1 MSKKINVE
9 FSKVGLMVLLMR
21 LLYFKTE
28 IINLFRK
35 FYRKIKKTFTIILV
49 YNFSKK
55 NFFLNSNE
63 DFIFK
68 IINNVD
74 EFSSLEI
81 NNFFLNY
88 NLRTRFQRGDKI
100 SIIYNNNKIFS
111 YGWIGL
117 KDILIEEIN
126 VNLINKD
133 KIILYDF
140 FTFEEYRNKGYYFKN
155 ILNIAT
161 FFKEKDLYIYTTFL
175 NTISKK
181 VILKSGFK
189 LNKILFYFT
198 KSYTL

>member
-1 MSKKINVE
+1 
-9 FSKVGLMVLLMR
+9 
-21 LLYFKTE
+21 
-28 IINLFRK
+28 
-35 FYRKIKKTFTIILV
+35 
-49 YNFSKK
+49 
-55 NFFLNSNE
+55 LNSNE

-68 IINNVD
+68 IINNFD

-88 NLRTRFQRGDKI
+88 DLRIRFQRGDKM
-100 SIIYNNNKIFS
+100 SIIYNDNKIYS
-111 YGWIGL
+111 YGWIRS

-126 VNLINKD
+126 FNLINKGN
-133 KIILYDF
+133 IILYDF

-155 ILNIAT
+155 ILNIAN

-175 NTISKK
+175 NIISKK
-181 VILKSGFK
+181 VILKSGFN

>member
-1 MSKKINVE
+1 M
-9 FSKVGLMVLLMR
+9 
-21 LLYFKTE
+21 
-28 IINLFRK
+28 
-35 FYRKIKKTFTIILV
+35 
-49 YNFSKK
+49 
-55 NFFLNSNE
+55 NSNE

>member
-1 MSKKINVE
+1 MSKKIKVE
-9 FSKVGLMVLLMR
+9 LSKIGLMVLLIR

-198 KSYTL
+198 KGYTL

>member
-1 MSKKINVE
+1 MSKKIKVE
-9 FSKVGLMVLLMR
+9 LSKVGLMVLLMR

-35 FYRKIKKTFTIILV
+35 FYREIKKFFTIILV

-55 NFFLNSNE
+55 NFFSNSNE

-68 IINNVD
+68 IINNFD

-81 NNFFLNY
+81 NNFFLNFD
-88 NLRTRFQRGDKI
+88 LRIRFQRGDKM
-100 SIIYNNNKIFS
+100 SIIYNDNKIYS
-111 YGWIGL
+111 YGWIRS

-126 VNLINKD
+126 LNLINKG

-140 FTFEEYRNKGYYFKN
+140 FTFEEYRNKGYYLKN

-161 FFKEKDLYIYTTFL
+161 FFKEKDLYIYTKFL
-175 NTISKK
+175 NVISKK
-181 VILKSGFK
+181 AILKSGFN